1 MIKAA
6 IIGSGIGM
14 KHFEAIDRYRN
25 SSVKIICEKDKAKV
39 KILKK
44 KFRNIEII
52 SDEKKIFLDKSI
64 NLVSIASY
72 DDDHFTQ
79 IVKCI
84 KNNKHIIVEKPM
96 CLKAEQLLKIKNL
109 IKKKPNIK
117 IISNLVLRTN
127 SLFLKFKN
135 NISYKDIFYIEADY
149 VWGRK
154 EKLYQWRSQIK
165 DYSVTLGAAI
175 HVIDLVMWF
184 TKKKPINVTS
194 FGNNLA
200 TKKTNFRNK
209 SFIVYIFEFP
219 GNVIVKISANAPS
232 IYNHFHE
239 VKIFEKNKTLVHNYL
254 GSYAFIKKNKKTI
267 FNKIDYEYPDKKNR
281 KKLIQNFIDVL
292 IDDRIKPIITLKEQF
307 DLMSVCFASDISLK
321 LKKRIKIKYL

>member
-14 KHFEAIDRYRN
+14 KHFEAIDHYRN
-25 SSVKIICEKDKAKV
+25 SVVKVICEKDKT
-39 KILKK
+39 KIKSLKK
-44 KFRNIEII
+44 KFRDIDIV
-52 SDEKKIFLDKSI
+52 SDEKKIFLDKNI

-72 DDDHFTQ
+72 DDDHFDQ

-96 CLKAEQLLKIKNL
+96 CLKVNQLLKIKNL
-109 IKKKPNIK
+109 IRKKPNIK

-135 NISYKDIFYIEADY
+135 DINYKDIFYIEADY

-154 EKLYQWRSQIK
+154 EKLYQWRSKIK

-194 FGNNLA
+194 FGNNIA
-200 TKKTNFRNK
+200 TKNTSFKKK
-209 SFIVYIFEFP
+209 SLIIYIFEFP
-219 GNVIVKISANAPS
+219 GNVIVKISANAAG

-254 GSYAFIKKNKKTI
+254 GSYTFIKKNKKTT
-267 FNKIDYEYPDKKNR
+267 FNKTNYEYPDKKNR

-292 IDDRIKPIITLKEQF
+292 IDNRIKPIITLKEQF
-307 DLMSVCFASDISLK
+307 DLMSVCFASDKSLR
-321 LKKRIKIKYL
+321 LKRKIKIKYL